1 MVAWKDRTL
10 YDRITDRWQE
20 LEGKYSTLNTNRE
33 QIIRIFRSDEQPEND
48 SEGSTNSGSTG
59 GGGKDMDLLGQN
71 IYNGSGAWYSKSM
84 ATGFQGNLVS
94 KNIVW
99 IRYQMEQF
107 SLRTIDELDIWLQDV
122 KVYMN
127 EVYQRSNFYDVQPQF
142 TLDGITTG
150 SPVMFG
156 ESVES
161 SGRTMWMPQYYKNV
175 RLYYDKF
182 NEVNGCIVRDK
193 KWTAKQI
200 HDTFIGDDPDGTKAT
215 EKLTMSVNNALKAG
229 KLNQEFT
236 VYRAVFKV
244 DDQIWDG
251 SGNDA
256 FKKPAGD
263 WTWLSVYF
271 LEITDQ
277 DASKKNKPLN
287 DNMGYFSQPF
297 VNWDFDKK
305 PWEAA
310 SRTPAWYAI
319 WDNMGL
325 QQVHKNLL
333 ENAQLMN
340 RPPVIAMDTMKGN
353 MHLSPEGQMYV
364 GKQEYDRPPKSL
376 DLIGSLNIPSEIIEI
391 YDEALQRWFF
401 IDKFQM
407 FSQLARQN
415 KQPVTATQIF
425 QMAGE
430 KATLLSPAIETHSK
444 YLSVADAR
452 MVDIEAR
459 AGRGPF
465 DPDTMANITD
475 IILSNA
481 TENVV
486 TIGIQPTF
494 VSPLAQAQ
502 KLTQALEPI
511 TTGIALVRE
520 SGLLDME
527 PDLKHGLRLKGTMD
541 KMLEAVD
548 FPASEIVPTEEYDE
562 IVAGINEQRA
572 AQLQQENQIE
582 LMKASK
588 ALQGPVDE
596 TSVIEQVKEAV

>member
-10 YDRITDRWQE
+10 YDRITDRWASMESQ
-20 LEGKYSTLNTNRE
+20 YSTRNGNVE
-33 QIIRIFRSDEQPEND
+33 QIIRIFRSDEQTDND
-48 SEGSTNSGSTG
+48 SSSSSGA
-59 GGGKDMDLLGQN
+59 KNMDLLGQD
-71 IYNGSGAWYSKSM
+71 IYNGSGPWYSRSM
-84 ATGFQGNLVS
+84 ATGFQGSLVS
-94 KNIVW
+94 KNIAW

-107 SLRTIDELDIWLQDV
+107 SLRTVDELDIWLQDI
-122 KVYMN
+122 KDYMT
-127 EVYQRSNFYDVQPQF
+127 EAYQRSNFYDVQPQF

-156 ESVES
+156 EDVAAT
-161 SGRTMWMPQYYKNV
+161 GRTMWMPQYYKNV
-175 RLYYDKF
+175 RLYYDKY
-182 NEVNGCIVRDK
+182 NEVEGCIVKDK

-200 HDTFIGDDPDGTKAT
+200 HDTFIGDDPDGTKAKD
-215 EKLTMSVNNALKAG
+215 KLTMAVNNALEAG

-244 DDQIWDG
+244 DDQIWT
-251 SGNDA
+251 GNGEDR
-256 FKKPAGD
+256 FKKPTGE
-263 WTWLSVYF
+263 WSWLSVYF
-271 LEITDQ
+271 LELTDL
-277 DASKKNKPLN
+277 DAKKKNTPLN
-287 DNMGYFSQPF
+287 ENMGYFSQPF

-319 WDNMGL
+319 WDCMGL
-325 QQVHKNLL
+325 QQVHKSIL
-333 ENAQLMN
+333 ENAQLQN
-340 RPPVIAMDTMKGN
+340 RQPFIAMDTMKGN
-353 MHLSPEGQMYV
+353 IHLSPEGEMYV

-376 DLIGSLNIPSEIIEI
+376 DLVGNLNIPSEVIEI

-407 FSQLARQN
+407 FSQLSRQN

-465 DPDTMANITD
+465 APDVMDNITD

-481 TENVV
+481 TEEVRS
-486 TIGIQPTF
+486 IAIQPTF
-494 VSPLAQAQ
+494 ISPLAQAQ

-511 TTGIALVRE
+511 TTGIALIRDT
-520 SGLLDME
+520 GLHEME
-527 PDLKHGLRLKGTMD
+527 PDLKYGLRLKGTQD
-541 KMLEAVD
+541 KMLEAID
-548 FPASEIVPTEEYDE
+548 FPASEIVPTDEYDE
-562 IVAGINEQRA
+562 IVANLNEQRA
-572 AQLQQENQIE
+572 AQQQQENSVE
-582 LMKASK
+582 MMKASGNLMK
-588 ALQGPVDE
+588 PVDD
-596 TSVIEQVKEAV
+596 TSVISKVAEAV

>member
-1 MVAWKDRTL
+1 MVAWKDRPL
-10 YDRITDRWQE
+10 YDRITDRWME
-20 LEGKYSTLNTNRE
+20 LESKYSILNSNRE
-33 QIIRIFRSDEQPEND
+33 QIIRIFRSDEKTSAEDN
-48 SEGSTNSGSTG
+48 GANSG
-59 GGGKDMDLLGQN
+59 GKADMDLIGQD
-71 IYNGSGAWYSKSM
+71 IYNGSGPWYSRSM
-84 ATGFQGNLVS
+84 ATGFQGSLVS
-94 KNIVW
+94 KNIAW

-107 SLRTIDELDIWLQDV
+107 SLRTVDELDIWLQDI
-122 KVYMN
+122 KDYMT

-156 ESVES
+156 ESVEKT
-161 SGRTMWMPQYYKNV
+161 GRTMWMPQYYKNV
-175 RLYYDKF
+175 RLYYDKY
-182 NEVNGCIVRDK
+182 NEVNGAIVKDP

-200 HDTFIGDDPDGTKAT
+200 HDTFIGDDPDGTKA
-215 EKLTMSVNNALKAG
+215 EAKLTMPVNNALKAG

-236 VYRAVFKV
+236 VYRAVFRV
-244 DDQIWDG
+244 DDQIWNG
-251 SGNDA
+251 SGEDA
-256 FKKPAGD
+256 FEKPNGD

-271 LEITDQ
+271 LELSDL
-277 DASKKNKPLN
+277 DNEKKNTPLN

-319 WDNMGL
+319 WDCMGL
-325 QQVHKNLL
+325 QQVHKAFL
-333 ENAQLMN
+333 ENAQLQN
-340 RPPVIAMDTMKGN
+340 RAPFIALDTMKGN
-353 MHLSPEGQMYV
+353 IHLSPEGEMYV
-364 GKQEYDRPPKSL
+364 GKAEYDRPPKTL
-376 DLIGSLNIPSEIIEI
+376 DMVGSLNIPADVIEI

-407 FSQLARQN
+407 FSQLSRQN

-465 DPDTMANITD
+465 APDIMANITD

-481 TENVV
+481 TEQVSS
-486 TIGIQPTF
+486 IGIQPTF
-494 VSPLAQAQ
+494 ISPLAQAQ

-511 TTGIALVRE
+511 TTGIALIRE
-520 SGLLDME
+520 SGLLDMN
-527 PDLKHGLRLKGTMD
+527 PDLVHGIRLKGAQD

-548 FPASEIVPTEEYDE
+548 FPASEIVPTEEYDK
-562 IVAGINEQRA
+562 IVAGLNEQRA

-588 ALQGPVDE
+588 NLQGPVAE